1 MKRNNLCY
9 LIAMMLLLF
18 GCSKNQLNKNQP
30 NVGDAS
36 IALPSAPGDVVG
48 KVTVGYQGWFSAAG
62 DGSPINNWAHQ
73 NHETWP
79 EMSEY
84 TTTYTNI
91 PFSQGGTTVSP
102 AFNGNLGNGQPARM
116 YSPYDQSTVDTHFR
130 WMQQYGID
138 CAALQRFANEITPGS
153 TIKAQRDGMAV
164 RVKNAAQTYGRKFY
178 IMYDASGWGNLAAM
192 QTDWTNTI
200 VGTLNL
206 TASSAYAKQN
216 GKPVVCVY
224 GLGYASHPSNAADAL
239 AFINWLKAQGL
250 YVIGS
255 VPGQWRTGTG
265 DAKSTFGS
273 VWPAFNM
280 ISAWAVGRV
289 VDASYTTWVT
299 GDLAYCNAN
308 GMDYQPCAYP
318 GTAFYNTN
326 GNTGSK
332 NQFKRMHGDFMWSQ
346 FAVMKNAGAV
356 SVYIAMFDETNEA
369 TSIFKCAED
378 ASQIPAGK
386 YFLTLDADGTHVS
399 SDFYLRETGD
409 GGKMFKGLIPYTA
422 TCPTPFTVSG
432 GGGPANGTYKI
443 INRNSGQ
450 ALDAKSQLTANG
462 TPIQQWGY
470 GATAN
475 QKWILTSLGSGQYQI
490 MGVQSGRSL
499 DVTGQSLIDGAKLQ
513 LYDYNGGNNQKWI
526 LTATSGGY
534 YTIKGVQSN
543 KFVEVA
549 GSSTTAGALVQQ
561 WASTGANNQQWAFQT
576 P

>member
-1 MKRNNLCY
+1 MKKTALF
-9 LIAMMLLLF
+9 LIALASLL
-18 GCSKNQLNKNQP
+18 GCSKKQPSQNLNVP
-30 NVGDAS
+30 GDAS

-62 DGSPINNWAHQ
+62 DGSPVNSWGHQ
-73 NHETWP
+73 NLEMWP
-79 EMSEY
+79 DQSEY
-84 TTTYTNI
+84 TNTYAGD
-91 PFSQGGTTVSP
+91 PFKQGGVVQAPYT
-102 AFNGNLGNGQPARM
+102 GNLGNGTPAKM
-116 YSPYDQSTVDTHFR
+116 FSSYDQSTVNVHFR
-130 WMQQYGID
+130 WMQEYGID
-138 CAALQRFANEITPGS
+138 CAALQRFANEVTPGS

-178 IMYDASGWGNLAAM
+178 IMYDASGWGNLAAL
-192 QTDWTNTI
+192 QADWTNTI
-200 VGTLNL
+200 AGTLNL
-206 TASSAYAKQN
+206 TASSAYARQN

-289 VDASYTTWVT
+289 VDASYTPWVT

-318 GTAFYNTN
+318 GTAFYNEN
-326 GNTGSK
+326 GNTSSK
-332 NQFKRMHGDFMWSQ
+332 NQYKRMHGDFMWSQ

-356 SVYIAMFDETNEA
+356 SVYIAMFDELNEA

-422 TCPTPFTVSG
+422 TCPTPFTVSTSGVTFYANTSYG
-432 GGGPANGTYKI
+432 GAASQVLPVGTYTLAQLAARSMP
-443 INRNSGQ
+443 NDWASSVRVPSGRTLIMYSDDNFAGQ
-450 ALDAKSQLTANG
+450 SWTRTADTPDFTALSPTAND
-462 TPIQQWGY
+462 
-470 GATAN
+470 
-475 QKWILTSLGSGQYQI
+475 KVSSVK
-490 MGVQSGRSL
+490 VQ
-499 DVTGQSLIDGAKLQ
+499 
-513 LYDYNGGNNQKWI
+513 
-526 LTATSGGY
+526 
-534 YTIKGVQSN
+534 
-543 KFVEVA
+543 
-549 GSSTTAGALVQQ
+549 
-561 WASTGANNQQWAFQT
+561 
-576 P
+576 